1 MNIATGCLDGLLRVF
16 DTCDPDAPSV
26 DYRSSSSSADGINKV
41 MWSLLDRHL
50 IVVGKKSGVVEQW
63 DMRVSNTVAKPILTA
78 NTGTNHSIID
88 MEQNANNNLLMLAS
102 GSAVFAYTLDSLQLV
117 RQFEMPAALSF
128 KEEGGVTLRPDGAK
142 FIAVSHDCDDTL

>member
-1 MNIATGCLDGLLRVF
+1 
-16 DTCDPDAPSV
+16 
-26 DYRSSSSSADGINKV
+26 

-142 FIAVSHDCDDTL
+142 FIAVSHDCDDTLWTIPCRYNQSRLVQCHHHDYLSYLTTYNTYILCVCR

>member
-1 MNIATGCLDGLLRVF
+1 VF

-26 DYRSSSSSADGINKV
+26 DYRSSSSSAEGINKV

-63 DMRVSNTVAKPILTA
+63 DMRVSNTIAKPILTA

-128 KEEGGVTLRPDGAK
+128 KEEGGVTLRPDGGK
-142 FIAVSHDCDDTL
+142 FIAVSHNCDDAL